1 MYPPPTHSVEMQPQ
15 YMNENTVHI
24 TQHEVKMQPQY
35 MNENTLTQNEVEME
49 PQ

>member
-1 MYPPPTHSVEMQPQ
+1 
-15 YMNENTVHI
+15 MNENTVHI

>member
-1 MYPPPTHSVEMQPQ
+1 MQPQ

-35 MNENTLTQNEVEME
+35 MNENTLTQNEIEME